1 MAAPRAPLL
10 PLVAA
15 LAAGIAL
22 GPVATVPPARLIGLA
37 AALLA
42 LGLLPLGFSDIA
54 LRRLARSASQAGPEA
69 RAESPVSEPIQ
80 WAPDRMRLLT
90 EVEAYHDGSD
100 LVPLTGLVQL
110 AVYGEAPPLGEGQ
123 RVRVEARLHRPIG
136 FRNPGGFD
144 YPALL
149 RRQGILIV

>member
-42 LGLLPLGFSDIA
+42 LGLLTLGFSDIA
-54 LRRLARSASQAGPEA
+54 LRRLARRASQAGPEA
-69 RAESPVSEPIQ
+69 RAESPAAELSRPSRRVAEAGEPPGQ
-80 WAPDRMRLLT
+80 AAPER
-90 EVEAYHDGSD
+90 
-100 LVPLTGLVQL
+100 
-110 AVYGEAPPLGEGQ
+110 
-123 RVRVEARLHRPIG
+123 
-136 FRNPGGFD
+136 GGGGTRAATQQ
-144 YPALL
+144 PSA
-149 RRQGILIV
+149 

>member
-22 GPVATVPPARLIGLA
+22 GPVVTVPPARLIGLA

-54 LRRLARSASQAGPEA
+54 LRRLARRASQAGPEA
-69 RAESPVSEPIQ
+69 RAESPAGLEGPRGSVVPVVRAGGGGQAACRAAVSLPLRC
-80 WAPDRMRLLT
+80 AS
-90 EVEAYHDGSD
+90 GS
-100 LVPLTGLVQL
+100 
-110 AVYGEAPPLGEGQ
+110 
-123 RVRVEARLHRPIG
+123 HRPSG
-136 FRNPGGFD
+136 RWR
-144 YPALL
+144 L
-149 RRQGILIV
+149 